1 VATSGRVHWP
11 DDFDPPQ
18 SGVRLTGAHFWFFTF
33 TGVALLVV
41 VALPA
46 AALAVWILARVRGS
60 WRTALADVGMVYG
73 TVPWVWLTMLPGR
86 HAGTAPGRVS
96 LIPFRDLI
104 TTSPPQIVGNLL
116 IFAALGFFGP
126 IRFTALASVRRVLLL
141 AACCSTLIEVSQYVF
156 RLDRVSSVD
165 DVLLNTAGAGLAA
178 LASYR
183 WWRRRTCRP
192 HMKNRIR
199 AGNAARS

>member
-1 VATSGRVHWP
+1 VIRSSWW
-11 DDFDPPQ
+11 
-18 SGVRLTGAHFWFFTF
+18 FWFGTF
-33 TGVALLVV
+33 TGVALGMV
-41 VALPA
+41 VALPV
-46 AALAVWILARVRGS
+46 AALAVLVLARRRGGV
-60 WRTALADVGMVYG
+60 RTALADVGMIYG
-73 TVPWVWLTMLPGR
+73 TVPLVWLTLLPGS
-86 HAGTAPGRVS
+86 HAGTGPGRVS
-96 LIPFRDLI
+96 LIPFRDLLS
-104 TTSPPQIVGNLL
+104 TSPPQIVGNLL

-126 IRFTALASVRRVLLL
+126 IRFTALASVRRVLLP
-141 AACCSTLIEVSQYVF
+141 AAACSTLIEVSQYVF

-183 WWRRRTCRP
+183 WWRRQTCRG